1 MNRGLN
7 RFEQASVAA
16 AAILTVVAGGVD
28 LAGAPNTAI
37 FVLSGLAL
45 VSLAWIVGVA
55 TEQLAESSGP
65 KVGGVLNATFGNAA
79 ELIITIFAIRAGQ
92 LEVATASITG
102 SILGNT
108 LLVLG
113 ASFLVGGLK
122 NGIQTF
128 DQRIAG
134 MNASMLALA
143 VIGLG
148 LPTAFAAARGTG
160 SDTQTISD
168 VTAVILLGLYLLSLV
183 YYFRTGT
190 GATSH
195 PQVPHLTARLAMVL
209 LLASTGAVAVI
220 SDIFVGT
227 LEGVISDLGISAAFL
242 GLVIVP
248 IVGNIA
254 ENIVGIKI
262 AYQNK
267 MDFSMV
273 VSLGSSLQVALGVA
287 PLLVFI
293 SLLTPHHFDLVFPT
307 IQVLALAAAVTITAL
322 IAADGES
329 NWLGGR
335 PADGRLRNRGHVL
348 LVPVSHRDRTLFAV
362 VIGLAAAAVGLKAA
376 DIRGEFVFG
385 AASVALIGLAW
396 LLGEATD
403 QAGNTAGP
411 RVSAL
416 LNATFGNLPEV
427 VIVILAI
434 NAGLDDIARASII
447 GSVIGNILLILGL
460 SLVVGG
466 WKNGVQSFNERVAG
480 TNSSMLILGVAGL
493 GFPTLF
499 AALHSSDSADVLSR
513 WTGAALLVSYGAYL
527 VFSFSMPGQKFEDE
541 AGQARWSVTEAV
553 AALAVTAVA
562 TGDRVGG
569 ARGLDQ
575 ADGRAAGCPAGVRG
589 ADPHPVRRE
598 RGRALLG
605 RPARVPEPRR
615 LLDGDRVRVRHPDR
629 PRGERDR
636 GLRVDPARQRAL
648 ARLRPVPARGAGRR
662 RPGRHARRPRR
673 RDELARGPSA
683 ARDLPDRQRRRL
695 APVSITGSGTTA
707 R

>member
-1 MNRGLN
+1 VNRGLN

-209 LLASTGAVAVI
+209 LLASTSAVALI
-220 SDIFVGT
+220 SDVFVGT
-227 LEGVISDLGISAAFL
+227 LDGVISDLGISAAFL

-329 NWLGGR
+329 NWLEG
-335 PADGRLRNRGHVL
+335 AQLM
-348 LVPVSHRDRTLFAV
+348 AV
-362 VIGLAAAAVGLKAA
+362 Y
-376 DIRGEFVFG
+376 
-385 AASVALIGLAW
+385 
-396 LLGEATD
+396 
-403 QAGNTAGP
+403 
-411 RVSAL
+411 
-416 LNATFGNLPEV
+416 
-427 VIVILAI
+427 AI
-434 NAGLDDIARASII
+434 
-447 GSVIGNILLILGL
+447 
-460 SLVVGG
+460 
-466 WKNGVQSFNERVAG
+466 
-480 TNSSMLILGVAGL
+480 
-493 GFPTLF
+493 
-499 AALHSSDSADVLSR
+499 
-513 WTGAALLVSYGAYL
+513 
-527 VFSFSMPGQKFEDE
+527 
-541 AGQARWSVTEAV
+541 
-553 AALAVTAVA
+553 VA
-562 TGDRVGG
+562 TSFWY
-569 ARGLDQ
+569 L
-575 ADGRAAGCPAGVRG
+575 
-589 ADPHPVRRE
+589 
-598 RGRALLG
+598 
-605 RPARVPEPRR
+605 
-615 LLDGDRVRVRHPDR
+615 
-629 PRGERDR
+629 
-636 GLRVDPARQRAL
+636 
-648 ARLRPVPARGAGRR
+648 
-662 RPGRHARRPRR
+662 
-673 RDELARGPSA
+673 
-683 ARDLPDRQRRRL
+683 
-695 APVSITGSGTTA
+695 
-707 R
+707 